1 MEISPEIQLWT
12 FIIIFGLLA
21 TVKSCRITASII
33 LIATFINLVNLGFY
47 NYMSEQGAVS
57 YLIVVSLFDLL
68 AGYAI
73 LNIGDAKRG
82 AQVCI
87 FGAAVICHALIGIE
101 IIVDRFFIYHIYEEL
116 IIGLNLLQIIV
127 MWNCYAQLCGNIK
140 GIFNNPLFNRIFSF
154 NRIRVLFR
162 NQGMGHHHK
171 ESDKE
176 VA

>member
-12 FIIIFGLLA
+12 FMIIFGLLA

-33 LIATFINLVNLGFY
+33 LIATFINLVNTGFY
-47 NYMSEQGAVS
+47 NYMAEQGAVGH
-57 YLIVVSLFDLL
+57 LIVVALFDLL

-73 LNIGDAKRG
+73 LNIGDAKKG
-82 AQVCI
+82 IQACI

-101 IIVDRFFIYHIYEEL
+101 LIVDRFFIYHIYEEL

-127 MWNCYAQLCGNIK
+127 MWGCYAQLYGNIK

-154 NRIRVLFR
+154 NRRRVFVGNSR
-162 NQGMGHHHK
+162 MATHRQ
-171 ESDKE
+171 SDKE
-176 VA
+176 AT